1 MANILVCS
9 SKNKKA
15 LCGLFVLLSA
25 FLNRKDFYASKTVS
39 FKKKR
44 RFQKSLSAGKIG
56 CYKVLYPKKTKNN
69 ELRIGFSLS
78 KKIGK
83 AHVRNYYK
91 RCLREILRKYLN
103 RLNIGYDL
111 VFLARVPI
119 SDIGFQEL
127 EKNVVYLLK
136 KSGVWRYE

>member
-1 MANILVCS
+1 MLQKQYRLR
-9 SKNKKA
+9 KN
-15 LCGLFVLLSA
+15 GDF
-25 FLNRKDFYASKTVS
+25 RKVY
-39 FKKKR
+39 R
-44 RFQKSLSAGKIG
+44 QGKSVATKYL
-56 CYKVLYPKKTKNN
+56 VLYPKKTKNN